1 MTSDYIAPKPSASS
15 RSGRPAVRVVAVL
28 DGQANAEDLALDHAQ
43 AAERFGA
50 DVAALIFDDQRPGA
64 LDVTHRTAALR
75 YGAPAAAL
83 IFPAAAG
90 AHTPDVTDNDGEGDG
105 PALALPLV
113 ERVVS

>member
-1 MTSDYIAPKPSASS
+1 MNSDYIAPNPSASS
-15 RSGRPAVRVVAVL
+15 RSGRRRAVRVVAVL
-28 DGQANAEDLALDHAQ
+28 DGQATAEDLVLDHAQ

-90 AHTPDVTDNDGEGDG
+90 AHTPAVTDNDGDD